1 MWQVLICKVCLTHHS
16 THTYTCIRHV
26 THNNW
31 CCNDPIIIVFLT
43 ALRYEEINLL
53 CKLGDISETHNHLM
67 MKNLSKL
74 KIILLVT
81 WVSICMQYLSY
92 ENSLPLHTP
101 TSVCIFSSLIS
112 IHLQRSWLGESVY
125 QSKAS
130 LVGDHLLYSRE
141 LTFWFRGDIVWRN

>member
-1 MWQVLICKVCLTHHS
+1 MLQWSYYCVPT
-16 THTYTCIRHV
+16 T
-26 THNNW
+26 
-31 CCNDPIIIVFLT
+31 
-43 ALRYEEINLL
+43 LRYEEIILL
-53 CKLGDISETHNHLM
+53 CKLGDISATHNHLM

-81 WVSICMQYLSY
+81 RVSICMQYLSY

-101 TSVCIFSSLIS
+101 TSVCIFSSLFS

-130 LVGDHLLYSRE
+130 LVGDHLLYSRDHN
-141 LTFWFRGDIVWRN
+141 LNYFVKKRKIKCVKIKCV